1 MFRTDP
7 DQRLETAVLGAL
19 DQDDL
24 ASKAERAL
32 TKGEASEHSTS
43 DAPEIGKAGFSDFT
57 FALNGFSQGIYRY
70 RVRSVSCTGT
80 DGAMSMAR

>member
-43 DAPEIGKAGFSDFT
+43 DAPEIGKAGFSDFRKS
-57 FALNGFSQGIYRY
+57 GFSEIRKSGNPDFRIPGNPDFRK
-70 RVRSVSCTGT
+70 S
-80 DGAMSMAR
+80 DF